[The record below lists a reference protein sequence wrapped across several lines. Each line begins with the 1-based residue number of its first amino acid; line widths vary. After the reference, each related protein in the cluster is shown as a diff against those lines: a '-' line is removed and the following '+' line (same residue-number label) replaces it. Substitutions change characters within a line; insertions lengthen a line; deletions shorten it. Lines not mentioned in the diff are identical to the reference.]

1 MNVHLAL
8 LAVQVAFASL
18 AIAAKLVLDD
28 VSGFGLVV
36 LRTPA
41 AALLLWVIALARRR
55 WRVPPRELA
64 ALAALSVLGIAA
76 NQLLF
81 VAGLERTTA
90 TTAVVLGTSIPVFTV
105 GIVVLARRE
114 RATAPL
120 VGGIAIA
127 VAGAVIT
134 IGGGAL
140 DDGGHLTGDLL
151 IVANSLCYAAYLVLG
166 RPVMQ
171 RLDPLVAITWVMT
184 FGALLVLPF
193 GAADAVAA
201 APRLDAES
209 WAAITWIVVVAT
221 VGTYAVNAWAMR
233 HAPSSVVAVYINAQP
248 PIAAA
253 LAFALLGERPGWA
266 TAAGAVLIGLGIW
279 LTSRR

>member
-1 MNVHLAL
+1 MNVHVAL

-28 VSGFGLVV
+28 VSGSGLVA

-41 AALLLWVIALARRR
+41 AALVLWLIAIARGR
-55 WRVPPRELA
+55 WRVSPRELA

-90 TTAVVLGTSIPVFTV
+90 TTAVVLGTSIPVFTM
-105 GIVVLARRE
+105 GIAVVAGRE
-114 RATAPL
+114 RATASH
-120 VGGIAIA
+120 VGGVAVA
-127 VAGAVIT
+127 VAGAVVT

-140 DDGGHLTGDLL
+140 TDRGHLVGDLL
-151 IVANSLCYAAYLVLG
+151 IVANSLSYAAYLVLG

-184 FGALLVLPF
+184 FGALMILPF
-193 GAADAVAA
+193 GAADAIAA
-201 APRLDAES
+201 APRLEAES
-209 WAAITWIVVVAT
+209 WAAIAWIVLVAT
-221 VGTYAVNAWAMR
+221 VGTYALNAWALR
-233 HAPSSVVAVYINAQP
+233 HAPSSVVAVYVNAQP

-253 LAFALLGERPGWA
+253 LAFAFLGERPGWA
-266 TAAGAVLIGLGIW
+266 TAAGAVLIALGIW
-279 LTSRR
+279 LASRR